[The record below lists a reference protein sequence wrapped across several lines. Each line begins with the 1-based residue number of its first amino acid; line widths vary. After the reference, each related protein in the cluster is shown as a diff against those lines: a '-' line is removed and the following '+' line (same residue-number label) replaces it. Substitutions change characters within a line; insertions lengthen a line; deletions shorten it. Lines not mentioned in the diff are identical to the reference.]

1 MSDHGSRLPT
11 RTLTRGA
18 LDVLVLAGDGDPH
31 ERIATRALLLA
42 VFEVGPLR
50 VLRWAWIASSGLAYA
65 LVVAGILGLLPG

>member
-1 MSDHGSRLPT
+1 MSDHRPRLST
-11 RTLTRGA
+11 RTLTRAA
-18 LDVLVLAGDGDPH
+18 LDALVLAGDGNPH
-31 ERIATRALLLA
+31 ERVASRALLLA